1 VVGTSVVHHV
11 AKERRTGT
19 ASSYCSKGYPCF
31 RVPTAVNGSV
41 VQTKW
46 SHMPLTFDSNDVN
59 LHNTPHTDAMV
70 VSCKIAVWDICKA
83 FDRMGINPKQL
94 QLANNLLFEFGGKAK
109 LPLGKIVL
117 PLSFSAGPKARTKQ
131 ITFDVIDM
139 VYP

>member
-1 VVGTSVVHHV
+1 
-11 AKERRTGT
+11 
-19 ASSYCSKGYPCF
+19 
-31 RVPTAVNGSV
+31 
-41 VQTKW
+41 
-46 SHMPLTFDSNDVN
+46 
-59 LHNTPHTDAMV
+59 
-70 VSCKIAVWDICKA
+70 
-83 FDRMGINPKQL
+83 MGINPKQL